1 MGSFCYPLS
10 AAAPEAHAYNRG
22 SIPIPDPR
30 FAGDRGSI
38 PTAIPDLPESGIQL
52 STIEYCKG
60 VEFRLPQCLTLR
72 LIVLP
77 KLINLRRPAMSDDA
91 VDYSGTSDSDSES
104 DRPPPGS
111 QLERNRAFWHMISAS
126 FMQVS
131 DAHLYRQN
139 RRRSASVTR
148 SSATPPRRASSS
160 SSSRRLGI
168 TSRWTSLA
176 GLS

>member
-1 MGSFCYPLS
+1 VQLLGTRPQS
-10 AAAPEAHAYNRG
+10 G
-22 SIPIPDPR
+22 IIPIPDPR

-91 VDYSGTSDSDSES
+91 VDYSLST
-104 DRPPPGS
+104 
-111 QLERNRAFWHMISAS
+111 WH
-126 FMQVS
+126 Q
-131 DAHLYRQN
+131 
-139 RRRSASVTR
+139 
-148 SSATPPRRASSS
+148 
-160 SSSRRLGI
+160 RLGQ
-168 TSRWTSLA
+168 
-176 GLS
+176 